1 MDSSDDSEEEVE
13 MDYATMTSTSMTSL
27 GGLTSAT
34 SKSRHDIV
42 MKNEVCD
49 CAGVYVCKSLNVA
62 QPLVRK

>member
-49 CAGVYVCKSLNVA
+49 I
-62 QPLVRK
+62 VRGLCL